1 MLIDP
6 SSALDLSL
14 DGPALAADLVARPSI
29 SGTEGP
35 LADAVEKA
43 LRSLPH
49 LTVDRDGDAVVA
61 RRSGARP
68 SGW

>member
-14 DGPALAADLVARPSI
+14 DSPALAADLVARPSI

-43 LRSLPH
+43 VYQGADPKSTLEAARQQAAKLLP
-49 LTVDRDGDAVVA
+49 AK
-61 RRSGARP
+61 
-68 SGW
+68 